1 MAELEMSETL
11 EHIDFWPKII
21 DGSGSLNESNEM
33 NNDNE
38 DFVIF
43 YNHTKYVE
51 EGTNDTIFNDS
62 IGSANDTTVND
73 AQPLCSTDIS
83 VACIRYYV
91 EGVLLV
97 PLCFFGVFGK

>member
-1 MAELEMSETL
+1 MSGRL
-11 EHIDFWPKII
+11 AHLDSGPKII
-21 DGSGSLNESNEM
+21 EWNGSLNESNEM
-33 NNDNE
+33 SSDNE

-43 YNHTKYVE
+43 YNYTKHVE
-51 EGTNDTIFNDS
+51 EGTNDTIISDS
-62 IGSANDTTVND
+62 IGSANDTTGND

-97 PLCFFGVFGK
+97 PLCIFGVFGK

>member
-1 MAELEMSETL
+1 MARLEMSGRL
-11 EHIDFWPKII
+11 AHLDSWPEII
-21 DGSGSLNESNEM
+21 DRRKSPKESNEM
-33 NNDNE
+33 NSDNE
-38 DFVIF
+38 DFVVF
-43 YNHTKYVE
+43 YNHTKHVE
-51 EGTNDTIFNDS
+51 EYTNDTTINDS
-62 IGSANDTTVND
+62 IGRANDTTIND